1 MDIIVPA
8 VIAHGGAGP
17 GPNRQENLEIA
28 VQKAA
33 DILKSGGNALEAA
46 VEACVILEDDPVFNA
61 GTGSVIRT
69 DGSVLTDASIQIGD
83 GRLGFVIAME
93 DTPNPSRV
101 AADLLDEE
109 INGLTSEGAR
119 IWADNRGHQ
128 RSKVAGRSPE
138 GQIGDINAEIMGDT
152 VGVIARDN
160 SGMIVVA
167 TSTGGCSFRPP
178 GRVGDVPLPGSG
190 FWAEDCL
197 AVAATG
203 IGEAITRALLS
214 NKVYERIKNEEISLE
229 DSMEW
234 GIRSLISPEHSVGL
248 IALGPTGAG
257 IGVANTDMPWAT
269 WEAESNG

>member
-93 DTPNPSRV
+93 DTPNPIRV

-119 IWADNRGHQ
+119 IWADNRGCLLYT
-128 RSKVAGRSPE
+128 SPSP
-138 GQIGDINAEIMGDT
+138 
-152 VGVIARDN
+152 RD
-160 SGMIVVA
+160 
-167 TSTGGCSFRPP
+167 
-178 GRVGDVPLPGSG
+178 
-190 FWAEDCL
+190 
-197 AVAATG
+197 
-203 IGEAITRALLS
+203 
-214 NKVYERIKNEEISLE
+214 
-229 DSMEW
+229 
-234 GIRSLISPEHSVGL
+234 PE
-248 IALGPTGAG
+248 
-257 IGVANTDMPWAT
+257 
-269 WEAESNG
+269 

>member
-1 MDIIVPA
+1 MSKPA
-8 VIAHGGAGP
+8 VVAHGGAGP
-17 GPNRQENLEIA
+17 GPMRQDNLEKA
-28 VQKAA
+28 VEKAA
-33 DILKSGGNALEAA
+33 NILRLGGNALEAA

-69 DGSVLTDASIQIGD
+69 DGSVLTDASIQTGD
-83 GRLGFVIAME
+83 GRIGFVIAME
-93 DTPNPSRV
+93 ETPNPIRV

-109 INGLTSEGAR
+109 INGLTSAGAR
-119 IWADNRGHQ
+119 LWADQRGHL
-128 RSKVAGRSPE
+128 RADVEGRLPE
-138 GQIGDINAEIMGDT
+138 GQIGDLDAEITGDT
-152 VGVIARDN
+152 IGVIARDS

-190 FWAEDCL
+190 FWAEDGL

-214 NKVYERIKNEEISLE
+214 NRVYERIKNKNTSLE

-234 GIRSLISPEHSVGL
+234 GINTLIPPEHSVGL
-248 IALGPTGAG
+248 IALVPTGPG

-269 WEAESNG
+269 WEASSSD